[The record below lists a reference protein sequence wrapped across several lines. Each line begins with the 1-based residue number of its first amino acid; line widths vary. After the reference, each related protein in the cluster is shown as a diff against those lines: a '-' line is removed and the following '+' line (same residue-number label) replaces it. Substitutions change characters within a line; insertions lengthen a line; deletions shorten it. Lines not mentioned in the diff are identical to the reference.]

1 MPMQGGK
8 ARQGIRK
15 VVILVVVVVVV
26 GVTRWGVPVL
36 AGKRRL

>member
-15 VVILVVVVVVV
+15 VVILVLVVVV
-26 GVTRWGVPVL
+26 VTRWGVPVL